1 MRRKVVAGSVAL
13 VLVAAILLSGCAR
26 ESSVAK
32 TPGESE
38 FREADRRILH
48 LEGKATM
55 GNCPLAEQ
63 LAADFGKSVTELRNQ
78 AIEKGHDHRLSL
90 SKGQMLVFCQLTAT
104 HCAFLVHVPELR
116 RFTGE
121 AKQVMTAICWSSAQ
135 EVLQAR
141 RIKPDHLAVGM
152 EGVMLYESILV
163 GRAVGDPSAD
173 ETGIEERTDRTDSL
187 FPFFVGAPPT
197 ASAVMVAPQ
206 VKPVAAAAPA
216 PQTAAPAPSGPPP
229 VMVPG
234 RPLEGVLL
242 AEFGAP
248 TATLP
253 AKGGSYN
260 WTHPELRRLQVYS
273 GDFARHEFGD
283 LAVLTIY
290 NDAHEPIFVSFSAP
304 RKLTADEIEAAKRV
318 ASAQDTRWPAAAFIE
333 ADGTKLTLL
342 PRPLRPRR

>member
-197 ASAVMVAPQ
+197 ASAVMAAPQ
-206 VKPVAAAAPA
+206 EKPVAAAAPA
-216 PQTAAPAPSGPPP
+216 PQTAPGPRRPP
-229 VMVPG
+229 VAEVPG

-242 AEFGAP
+242 AEFWAP
-248 TATLP
+248 SATPP
-253 AKGGSYN
+253 AKGGNYN

-273 GDFARHEFGD
+273 GDLVRHEFGD

-318 ASAQDTRWPAAAFIE
+318 ASAQETRWPAAAFIE

>member
-1 MRRKVVAGSVAL
+1 M
-13 VLVAAILLSGCAR
+13 I
-26 ESSVAK
+26 
-32 TPGESE
+32 
-38 FREADRRILH
+38 H
-48 LEGKATM
+48 LQT
-55 GNCPLAEQ
+55 
-63 LAADFGKSVTELRNQ
+63 
-78 AIEKGHDHRLSL
+78 RLGL
-90 SKGQMLVFCQLTAT
+90 KNA
-104 HCAFLVHVPELR
+104 
-116 RFTGE
+116 
-121 AKQVMTAICWSSAQ
+121 
-135 EVLQAR
+135 
-141 RIKPDHLAVGM
+141 
-152 EGVMLYESILV
+152 
-163 GRAVGDPSAD
+163 
-173 ETGIEERTDRTDSL
+173 DRTDSL

-304 RKLTADEIEAAKRV
+304 RKLTDDEIEAAKRV
-318 ASAQDTRWPAAAFIE
+318 ASAQETRWPAAAFVE

>member
-1 MRRKVVAGSVAL
+1 MLVV
-13 VLVAAILLSGCAR
+13 AILLSACGR
-26 ESSVAK
+26 EPSTAK
-32 TPGESE
+32 AKMPGEAE
-38 FREADRRILH
+38 FREANRRIIR

-78 AIEKGHDHRLSL
+78 AVEKGHDDRLSL

-116 RFTGE
+116 RFTRG

-141 RIKPDHLAVGM
+141 QIKTDHLAVGVK
-152 EGVMLYESILV
+152 GVMLYESILV
-163 GRAVGDPSAD
+163 GRVVDDSSVED
-173 ETGIEERTDRTDSL
+173 SGIEERTDRMDS
-187 FPFFVGAPPT
+187 FYPFFVGEPPT

-206 VKPVAAAAPA
+206 VKPVVAAAPA
-216 PQTAAPAPSGPPP
+216 PQTAAAPAPVGPPP

-242 AEFGAP
+242 AEFGTP
-248 TATLP
+248 TVATP
-253 AKGGSYN
+253 PKGGSYN
-260 WTHPELRRLQVYS
+260 WTHPRLRLLQVFS
-273 GDFARHEFGD
+273 GDLVRHEFGD
-283 LAVLTIY
+283 LAVRSIY

-304 RKLTADEIEAAKRV
+304 RKLTADEIERANRV
-318 ASAQDTRWPAAAFIE
+318 ATAQGTRFPPE
-333 ADGTKLTLL
+333 TYLEDDGKKLTLL
-342 PRPLRPRR
+342 PRPVRAGL